1 MAIIT
6 ALIIQIYN
14 RSNQKQKVDKY
25 LDMALIT
32 AVGVYF
38 LLFLAMPYKATY
50 LIPIVPLILI
60 LLMRFLRP
68 ALRNFV
74 CISLTVSSFLVS
86 ANRPE
91 LYIQPNFSRYTVNLG
106 KFVVIDFLEGTL
118 LTDNSKRL
126 KQLDYV
132 NKILEKG
139 GTISHKSVVVTGESY
154 PLIDVTLPYT
164 VQGKV
169 VY

>member
-1 MAIIT
+1 
-6 ALIIQIYN
+6 
-14 RSNQKQKVDKY
+14 
-25 LDMALIT
+25 
-32 AVGVYF
+32 
-38 LLFLAMPYKATY
+38 
-50 LIPIVPLILI
+50 
-60 LLMRFLRP
+60 MRFLRP

-91 LYIQPNFSRYTVNLG
+91 LYIQPDFSRYTVSLG
-106 KFVVIDFLEGTL
+106 KFVVIDFLKGTL
-118 LTDNSKRL
+118 LTDHSKRL

-169 VY
+169 VYEYLLDSLEFSRYKSEDYDIYYLPDEEKSNLGLYNVNLIDAGAQPFLPE